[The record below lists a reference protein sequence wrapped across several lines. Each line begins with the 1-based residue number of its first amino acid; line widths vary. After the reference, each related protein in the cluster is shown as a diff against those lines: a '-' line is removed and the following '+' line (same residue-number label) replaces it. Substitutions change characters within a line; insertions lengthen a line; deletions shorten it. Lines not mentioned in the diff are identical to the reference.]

1 MHAITNNSAFF
12 FDRDGIVNH
21 RKIDDYVTSVE
32 EFSILPEFYPLFKKV
47 TELGFITILITN
59 QQGIGKGLMNVR
71 DLQLIHSY
79 MQKDLLQNVGVMFD
93 DIRFC
98 GSLKSDNDHRR
109 KPEPGMI
116 LEAANQ
122 WRIHLSTSFMVG
134 DMESDIIA
142 GKRAGVKTIY
152 VGDVSILKNEKPDY
166 NFKTLADLSQY
177 LGNIVTLE

>member
-1 MHAITNNSAFF
+1 MHATTNSSAFF
-12 FDRDGIVNH
+12 FDRDGIVNR

-32 EFSILPEFYPLFKKV
+32 EFSILPDFYPFFKKI

-59 QQGIGKGLMNVR
+59 QQGIGKGLMGIH
-71 DLQLIHSY
+71 DLRAIHAH
-79 MQKDLLQNVGVMFD
+79 MQKELLQNVGVMFD

-98 GSLKSDNDHRR
+98 GSLKSDNDPRR

-122 WRIHLSTSFMVG
+122 WGINLSTSFMVG

-142 GKRAGVKTIY
+142 GKTAGVKTIFI
-152 VGDVSILKNEKPDY
+152 GDVSILKSETPDY
-166 NFKTLADLSQY
+166 CFSTLAELY
-177 LGNIVTLE
+177 KAIPKIIRAV